1 LRPWHFERLPGLT
14 GLVHDRRVRLAVT
27 GLSGSGKTAFIT
39 SLVCNLLS
47 AVGRPARLPFLR
59 TAAERRIVNVQ
70 LLAPEREDGG
80 RFPVRDTIAALAA
93 DPPHWPPSTTDLRRV
108 DLSVRFTPAGL
119 IGRAA
124 GGSAELRLEIVDY
137 PGEWLLDLPL
147 LAQSFAQWSRAVLDL
162 ARRGARAPLAGEWL
176 DFVARHP
183 AESVGDPAVAR
194 RAHDLYQAL
203 LAACR
208 RQEQLSLL

>member
-1 LRPWHFERLPGLT
+1 
-14 GLVHDRRVRLAVT
+14 
-27 GLSGSGKTAFIT
+27 AFIT

-47 AVGRPARLPFLR
+47 AAGRPARLPFLR
-59 TAAERRIVNVQ
+59 AAAERRLHAVQ
-70 LLAPEREDGG
+70 LLAPDRETGG
-80 RFPVRDTIAALAA
+80 QFPVHDTIAALAA

-124 GGSAELRLEIVDY
+124 GGSAEFRLEILDY

-162 ARRGARAPLAGEWL
+162 ARRGVRGPLAGEWL
-176 DFVARHP
+176 DFLARHP
-183 AESVGDPAVAR
+183 AESAGDPALAR
-194 RAHDLYQAL
+194 QAHDRYRAF

-208 RQEQLSLL
+208 RQQ